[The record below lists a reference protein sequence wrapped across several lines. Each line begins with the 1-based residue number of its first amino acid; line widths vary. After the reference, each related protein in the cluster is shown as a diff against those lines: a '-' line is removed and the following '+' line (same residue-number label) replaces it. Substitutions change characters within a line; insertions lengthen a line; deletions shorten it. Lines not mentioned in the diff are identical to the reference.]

1 MSDGIVVSGRS
12 ELDSRQHAVDQWK
25 SVYSGRSLC
34 EDAYSRAINDAAS
47 LLHAGHVDFSEWLSL
62 VRLAN
67 SALR

>member
-1 MSDGIVVSGRS
+1 MSHGFVVSGRS
-12 ELDSRQHAVDQWK
+12 ELDRRRYAVDLWK
-25 SVYSGRSLC
+25 KAYSGRSLC

-67 SALR
+67 AALR